1 MNLNRYL
8 KKIRT
13 LTGVTL
19 LFTALPLLFDLGSGE
34 DGYFASAAYAKGGD
48 GGGDDGGGD
57 GGDGGGDDGGGDG
70 DGDGSGGNSGSG
82 SGSGNSGSGNSG
94 SGSSG
99 SGNSG
104 SGYSGQ
110 GGNGNSQSQA
120 VPDIVV
126 RHLNGWVEGV
136 ISGTYVVRDYKN
148 RIVIKR
154 SATPEDIK
162 RLKRNNDR

>member
-57 GGDGGGDDGGGDG
+57 G

-82 SGSGNSGSGNSG
+82 SGNSGSGNSGSGNSG